1 MGEYPLFRISGIP
14 IVPIAAQVAGL
25 EPLKAAKIEQAP
37 ILEITNPPGTL
48 QSHLSNPVYK
58 SFPAGEL
65 ATAIPIKIN
74 IGIESKTNEFN
85 PAKKVS
91 AKTSSIWKPSKV
103 TNRAIETK
111 LKPKAIGIPEKST
124 NKVKTATII

>member
-1 MGEYPLFRISGIP
+1 MPPAAIVPVAIWSEYPLFLISGIP

-25 EPLKAAKIEQAP
+25 DPLRAAKIEQAP
-37 ILEITNPPGTL
+37 IFEITNPPGNL

-74 IGIESKTNEFN
+74 IGIERRTKEFR
-85 PAKKVS
+85 PA
-91 AKTSSIWKPSKV
+91 
-103 TNRAIETK
+103 
-111 LKPKAIGIPEKST
+111 
-124 NKVKTATII
+124 